1 MSSSSFR
8 SSDDSSAVRG
18 PDSPSE
24 KNSTCQFAVLGIWY
38 LCQPTL
44 GGTSESLDVVCDA
57 TAIRL
62 GGFTRRQHVGGGL
75 MSIYVSSGWDLL
87 LLFWGLVWIVA
98 TALFLL
104 GVNSIFQREE
114 HQTEATPADREAS

>member
-1 MSSSSFR
+1 
-8 SSDDSSAVRG
+8 
-18 PDSPSE
+18 
-24 KNSTCQFAVLGIWY
+24 
-38 LCQPTL
+38 
-44 GGTSESLDVVCDA
+44 
-57 TAIRL
+57 
-62 GGFTRRQHVGGGL
+62 

-114 HQTEATPADREAS
+114 HQTEATSADREASSQIGPRHPISPAA